1 MAWPDVDAVLRPLGF
16 KRQKARWYRRTSSS
30 IDVVELQVSKGGD
43 SVTANI
49 GVLDSEIFRLCW
61 GQDSPGVIQAC
72 HCTVETRLG
81 NLAAGR
87 DTWWPLSSPDFAP
100 AIATHAQLFLEQV
113 HAPGGLEKVLAS
125 SLERSGLRGDPS
137 RVIYLA
143 LLRNRRG
150 DRTAAC
156 QLLAD
161 LRSRTSDAWKSR
173 VSTVAAA
180 IGCGD

>member
-1 MAWPDVDAVLRPLGF
+1 MAWADVDAVLRPLGF
-16 KRQKARWYRRTSSS
+16 KKEKARWYRRRNSS
-30 IDVVELQVSKGGD
+30 IDVVEIQVSKGGD

-49 GVLDSEIFRLCW
+49 GALDSEIFRMCW
-61 GQDSPGVIQAC
+61 GQDPAGVIQAS
-72 HCTVETRLG
+72 HCTVEARLG
-81 NLAAGR
+81 TLATGR
-87 DTWWPLSSPDFAP
+87 DTWWPLGSSEFVP
-100 AIATHAQLFLEQV
+100 AIAIHAQLFLEQV
-113 HAPGGLEKVLAS
+113 HAPGGLEDVLAS
-125 SLERSGLRGDPS
+125 SLERRGLRGDPS

-150 DRTAAC
+150 DRSGAC